1 MFTMRIAAVVLAV
14 MATACEKQEA
24 PSVDTRPAQKP
35 AEKSATKAPEQPA
48 VKAQEKTVE
57 AAFKTAAI
65 EFTAKD
71 KTAVAQKALGADA
84 GKLSSF
90 TEYKFTGNGV
100 ILMVAAFTD
109 PNDVPRLGDTLSES
123 VKAQA
128 KAVPGL
134 EYSSVGGMK
143 DKRLAAYVLSPSS
156 DSAAKTKVLSQISQ

>member
-1 MFTMRIAAVVLAV
+1 MLTIRIGALVLAV

-24 PSVDTRPAQKP
+24 TRVDPRP
-35 AEKSATKAPEQPA
+35 AEKPAVKAPEQAAP
-48 VKAQEKTVE
+48 KPQEKTVD

-71 KTAVAQKALGADA
+71 KTAAAQKALGADA
-84 GKLSSF
+84 GKLTSF

-100 ILMVAAFTD
+100 ILMVAEFKD
-109 PNDVPRLGDTLSES
+109 PSDRPRLGDTLSES

-128 KAVPGL
+128 KAVTGL

-143 DKRLAAYVLSPSS
+143 DKRLAAYVLTTST
-156 DSAAKTKVLSQISQ
+156 DGAAKVKILSQISQ

>member
-1 MFTMRIAAVVLAV
+1 MVTIRIGALVLAV

-24 PSVDTRPAQKP
+24 TRVDTRPAEKP
-35 AEKSATKAPEQPA
+35 AAKAPEAAP
-48 VKAQEKTVE
+48 KPQEKTVD

-71 KTAVAQKALGADA
+71 KTAAAQKALGADA
-84 GKLSSF
+84 GKLTSF

-100 ILMVAAFTD
+100 ILMVAEFKD

-128 KAVPGL
+128 KATTGL

-143 DKRLAAYVLSPSS
+143 DKRLAAYVLTTSS
-156 DSAAKTKVLSQISQ
+156 DGAAKMKVLSQISQ